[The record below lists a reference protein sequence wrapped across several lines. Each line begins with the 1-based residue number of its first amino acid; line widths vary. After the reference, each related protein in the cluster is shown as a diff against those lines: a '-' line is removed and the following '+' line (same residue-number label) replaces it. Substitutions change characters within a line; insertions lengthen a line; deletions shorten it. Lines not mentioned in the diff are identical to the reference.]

1 MRDVTGPLGRRPFGR
16 AVAVA
21 GTLALAVPAWLL
33 VAWIV
38 IFYRVDAG
46 HEVRVALFLSM
57 LPGFMRHAVSI
68 TLIALACSIAALMA
82 GIFCVRGNGGA
93 VRAAGVAQI
102 ALGTSLACLL
112 LFSLM

>member
-1 MRDVTGPLGRRPFGR
+1 M
-16 AVAVA
+16 
-21 GTLALAVPAWLL
+21 ALAGAVSIAIPAWLL

-57 LPGFMRHAVSI
+57 LPGFMREPVSL
-68 TLIALACSIAALMA
+68 TLGALACSIAGVIA
-82 GIFCVRGNGGA
+82 GIICVRGNGGA

-102 ALGTSLACLL
+102 ALGAVFASLL